1 MRQAVFFIHGVGKQQ
16 AGYSEGLEENI
27 RNTLSDFLDETEPN
41 IIYKEILW
49 APILQRHQNELWQRV
64 RKGDGKSDLDMV
76 KLRKFMVG
84 FAGDAIAY
92 QNDDVGKPTYDA
104 IHKTIKDELDSV
116 QNELGDEE
124 FELTIVAHS
133 LGTVIAS
140 NYLYDN
146 RTNLTAVNFFTLGSP
161 IAIWLLR
168 YGSVT
173 AADSESVV
181 KVARPNGVWIN
192 ILDDEDIIGYPLK
205 PLSAAYNDAVDMD
218 YITEIGGPFSA
229 GNPMSHVEYWEDGN
243 VCKPIAKK
251 LAMDY
256 ERIANNTEYKWPAY
270 KRYIKKLWNF

>member
-1 MRQAVFFIHGVGKQQ
+1 MRQVVFFIHGVGKQQ
-16 AGYSEGLEENI
+16 AGYSEGLEGHI
-27 RNTLSDFLDETEPN
+27 RNTLAGFLDETDPN

-76 KLRKFMVG
+76 RLRKFMVG

-92 QNDDVGKPTYDA
+92 QNDEVGKPTYDA
-104 IHKTIKDELDSV
+104 IHKTITDELESV

-140 NYLYDN
+140 NYLYDH
-146 RTNLTAVNFFTLGSP
+146 REKLTTVNFFTLGSP

-173 AADSESVV
+173 TADSESVV

-205 PLSAAYNDAVDMD
+205 PISAAYNKAVDMD
-218 YITEIGGPFSA
+218 YITEVGGPFSA
-229 GNPMSHVEYWEDGN
+229 GSPMSHVGYWEDGN
-243 VCKPIAKK
+243 VYKPIAKK
-251 LAMDY
+251 LSMDY
-256 ERIANNTEYKWPAY
+256 ERIVNNTAYKWSTY
-270 KRYIKKLWNF
+270 KKYIKKLWNI